1 MSVFLVMVS
10 LCAVAAEKWTL
21 EATSVD
27 LPLKE
32 RFTIASQTWDSAQNV
47 FVVVRHGGLVGRG
60 EASPASRWGESVESV
75 LEQLAGV
82 DLDASLA
89 GPYDLEA
96 VGDLLPPGSA
106 RAALDV
112 ALHDLAAARAG
123 VSVAALLGVAGRP
136 LPATSVTVP
145 IWDPD
150 AMVERARALA
160 EYPIVKMKVGFD
172 GDVDAVAAVRAVHP
186 GTIRIDANE
195 GWDAA
200 EAIERLRALERLD
213 VELCEQPVPA
223 DRHDD
228 LRRVREGSPIPVVA
242 DEDVHTAADVARLAG
257 VVDGVNLK
265 LRKTGG
271 IREMVRAIAVARAHG
286 MLVMI
291 GCDLE
296 SGIAGSAGAH
306 VAALADVVDLDGPWL
321 LARDPY
327 PGVRYDHGRLT
338 LPDAPGLG
346 VTEVPA

>member
-1 MSVFLVMVS
+1 MT
-10 LCAVAAEKWTL
+10 AEKWIL

-32 RFTIASQTWDSAQNV
+32 RFTIARHTWDSARNV
-47 FVVVRHGGLVGRG
+47 FAVVRHGDLVGRG
-60 EASPASRWGESVESV
+60 EASPSERWGESVDSV
-75 LEQLAGV
+75 LDQLAGV
-82 DLDASLA
+82 DLDAALH

-96 VGDLLPPGSA
+96 VSGLLPAGSA
-106 RAALDV
+106 RAVLDV

-123 VSVAALLGVAGRP
+123 VSVGALLGVAGRP
-136 LPATSVTVP
+136 LPPTSVTVP

-160 EYPIVKMKVGFD
+160 DYPVLKMKVGFD
-172 GDVDAVAAVRAVHP
+172 GDVDALAAVRTVYP
-186 GTIRIDANE
+186 GTIRVDANE
-195 GWDAA
+195 GWDAD
-200 EAIERLRALERLD
+200 EAIERLRALERFD

-223 DRHDD
+223 GRPDD

-271 IREMVRAIAVARAHG
+271 IREMMRAIAVARAHG

-296 SGIAGSAGAH
+296 SGIAASAGAH

-321 LARDPY
+321 LARDPF
-327 PGVRYDHGRLT
+327 PGVRYDHGHMT

>member
-1 MSVFLVMVS
+1 M
-10 LCAVAAEKWTL
+10 AAEKWTL

-32 RFTIASQTWDSAQNV
+32 RFTIASQTWDSAPNV
-47 FVVVRHGGLVGRG
+47 FAVVRCGDAVGRG
-60 EASPASRWGESVESV
+60 EASPSSRWGESVESV
-75 LEQLAGV
+75 LRQLGDV
-82 DLDASLA
+82 DLDASLR

-96 VGDLLPPGSA
+96 VGDLLPAGSA
-106 RAALDV
+106 RAALDI

-123 VSVAALLGVAGRP
+123 ISVAALLGVAGRP

-145 IWDPD
+145 IWDAD
-150 AMVERARALA
+150 AMVERARALVD
-160 EYPIVKMKVGFD
+160 YPIVKMKVGFD
-172 GDVDAVAAVRAVHP
+172 GDVDAVAAVRGVYP

-195 GWDAA
+195 GWEPD
-200 EAIERLRALERLD
+200 EAIERLRALERFD

-223 DRHDD
+223 GRHDD
-228 LRRVREGSPIPVVA
+228 LRRVRDASPVPIVA

-296 SGIAGSAGAH
+296 SGIAASAGAH

-321 LARDPY
+321 LAEDPF
-327 PGVRYDHGRLT
+327 PGVRYDRGLMT

-346 VTEVPA
+346 VVEVPA